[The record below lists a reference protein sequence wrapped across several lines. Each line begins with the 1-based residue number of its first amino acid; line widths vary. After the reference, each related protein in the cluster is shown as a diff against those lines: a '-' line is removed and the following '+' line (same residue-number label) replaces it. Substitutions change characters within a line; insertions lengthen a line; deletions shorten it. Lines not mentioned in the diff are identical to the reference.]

1 MKFLISIIFLSLL
14 YIQQCAAG
22 DNFNW
27 NGGVYS
33 GIALNAAPGIS
44 KPNFKTS
51 LYNGGLIAAYFEM
64 GKNRFSLYASLEYNP
79 NYFAY
84 QYTHPAN
91 SNYSLSH
98 SEVLHS
104 FNLCS
109 QVSGKFRLT
118 GKSKIEMGAGTK
130 LILDSKP
137 KAKGQTIYKSE
148 FDTVLQRHNNI
159 PVIGVRASR
168 SQNTFSAVFVSLAYH
183 RYHSKYPWFVRVK
196 FSTLWQFNGY
206 DRHYLFYAYEEHQ
219 NRTPAET
226 ILLLHQRSII
236 DCTWGIQL
244 WSSGNSKRVKQ

>member
-84 QYTHPAN
+84 QYTHPYS

-98 SEVLHS
+98 SEVHHA
-104 FNLCS
+104 FNFYS
-109 QVSGKFRLT
+109 QVSMMFRLT
-118 GKSKIEMGAGTK
+118 GKSKIEMGGGTR
-130 LILDSKP
+130 ITFDSKP
-137 KAKGQTIYKSE
+137 KAKGQIIYKNE
-148 FDTVLQRHNNI
+148 FDPLLQRHNNI
-159 PVIGVRASR
+159 PMIGVSDGGGWENPIGAL
-168 SQNTFSAVFVSLAYH
+168 FVAFAYH
-183 RYHSKYPWFVRVK
+183 RSSAKYPWFVRLRISVPMG
-196 FSTLWQFNGY
+196 SRQY
-206 DRHYLFYAYEEHQ
+206 MFYAYDGQQCRVLVEK
-219 NRTPAET
+219 
-226 ILLLHQRSII
+226 IMLLYHRNMF

-244 WSSGNSKRVKQ
+244 WSSGSSKHVKQ